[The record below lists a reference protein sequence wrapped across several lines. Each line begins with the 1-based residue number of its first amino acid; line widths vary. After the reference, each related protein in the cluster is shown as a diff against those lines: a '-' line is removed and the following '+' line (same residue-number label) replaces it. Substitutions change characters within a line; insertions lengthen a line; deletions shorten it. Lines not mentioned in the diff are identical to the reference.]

1 MSEKNL
7 LVIIGCLTIVVN
19 NFIIFY
25 QSYLFS
31 EKTFSER
38 KVVGS
43 GTTWGNFHPKLGKQ
57 KEKKKKKKNPPWK
70 KFLYFFKKSYPKQT
84 FYIFLKKLYG
94 PISGRYNKK
103 MFDTQTVFIFFIS
116 CILEKIFLY
125 SSSKRSLYRSQ
136 PYWCFFS
143 FSSLEHFGN
152 FCEPLLEDFLV
163 FFFYDSYLSFL
174 YI

>member
-43 GTTWGNFHPKLGKQ
+43 GTTWGNFHPKLEKQ
-57 KEKKKKKKNPPWK
+57 KEKKTKTTHPEKN
-70 KFLYFFKKSYPKQT
+70 S
-84 FYIFLKKLYG
+84 YIFSKNLTLNKLL
-94 PISGRYNKK
+94 
-103 MFDTQTVFIFFIS
+103 IFS
-116 CILEKIFLY
+116 
-125 SSSKRSLYRSQ
+125 
-136 PYWCFFS
+136 
-143 FSSLEHFGN
+143 
-152 FCEPLLEDFLV
+152 
-163 FFFYDSYLSFL
+163 
-174 YI
+174 